1 MEHSK
6 TFVFQ
11 EITLGNA
18 ILYLWFKMA
27 EETNANAGIV
37 PYRLLTPEEHW
48 GALMY
53 D

>member
-1 MEHSK
+1 MEYAK

-11 EITLGNA
+11 EITIDNA

-27 EETNANAGIV
+27 EETNTHAGII
-37 PYRLLTPEEHW
+37 PDRILTPEEHW

>member
-11 EITLGNA
+11 EITHGNS
-18 ILYLWFKMA
+18 IFYLWFKMA
-27 EETNANAGIV
+27 EETDTNAGIV
-37 PYRLLTPEEHW
+37 PDRLLTPEEHW

-53 D
+53 E